1 MINRR
6 TSCEYVWNSDASG
19 PCVLRPIKPDCYDSP
34 ASDKLACGPTS
45 TNWTGII
52 DANGKLDHGQC
63 IKSKKCDGVPS
74 TDAGCCSSKYPCDL
88 GGGDCDKDSDCKGN
102 LRCGYNNCLIDFSS
116 SESNWNGDADCCIS
130 MKIFSKIN

>member
-34 ASDKLACGPTS
+34 ASNKLACGPTS

-52 DANGKLDHGQC
+52 DSNGKLDNGKC
-63 IKSKKCDGVPS
+63 KKSKKC
-74 TDAGCCSSKYPCDL
+74 
-88 GGGDCDKDSDCKGN
+88 GDCNDKNIAIGGNTPKTISNLHLSMNWIIQKIMWIQKKRKTLKERYTLAHGKTILDFHGN
-102 LRCGYNNCLIDFSS
+102 L
-116 SESNWNGDADCCIS
+116 ECIG
-130 MKIFSKIN
+130 M